1 MMRANR
7 SRRILNSLMTI
18 AAVVATPIA
27 AVAQTPGTDPLA
39 YAGPAWSPYLVG
51 ALIGVLSWLTFYF
64 SNQPLGAS
72 GAYASV
78 AGLAGKALA
87 RHKTESLQYYRET
100 PPKVDWEVMLV
111 LGVVVGAFVAAWTG
125 GELTGRWLPPM
136 WESQFGSSIALRL
149 LAGFTGGALMA
160 FGARVA
166 GGCTSGHGISGAL
179 QLSVGSWISLVCFFL
194 GGVPVAMLLF
204 RW

>member
-1 MMRANR
+1 MGK
-7 SRRILNSLMTI
+7 
-18 AAVVATPIA
+18 
-27 AVAQTPGTDPLA
+27 AVA
-39 YAGPAWSPYLVG
+39 
-51 ALIGVLSWLTFYF
+51 
-64 SNQPLGAS
+64 
-72 GAYASV
+72 
-78 AGLAGKALA
+78 
-87 RHKTESLQYYRET
+87 RRKTESLQFYQET
-100 PPKVDWEVMLV
+100 PPKIEWEVMLV
-111 LGVVVGAFVAAWTG
+111 LGIVIGAFVAAWTG
-125 GELTGRWLPPM
+125 GELTGCWLPPM